1 MAIGDVFVEV
11 SAVGIQGLSGV
22 NTAVNGATGAT
33 GINGA
38 TGPQGASGSTGIN
51 GASGAQGN
59 TGASGVQGSTG
70 TQGASGI
77 QGDTGASGIDG
88 ASGAP
93 ALWNFT
99 GAYGG
104 GNSYAVGDVA
114 TYDGQTWYRINSNGG
129 NTGDTPSEGIFW
141 TLIAAQGATG
151 IQGAS
156 GIEGATGYTGASGAG
171 VAPTVTFTTSSTNQ
185 VVVETIDVSL
195 YRSVKYEMQLTYNT
209 SYQASELRLLIDDPN
224 VFLTEYGVIGDA
236 LGSFASYYS
245 PASNDYS
252 GASINNG
259 GVSVWTGTALRVYTT
274 NNTVQQAL
282 LSAPAGTV
290 ININSGAASA
300 TINTS
305 FIETDAGIYDAVT
318 TTSRSPSLLL
328 SRLQWTGS
336 GNIELRFTPVYSVT
350 ALKYKRTYIEV

>member
-1 MAIGDVFVEV
+1 MAKILSGKVKTIPPTEV
-11 SAVGIQGLSGV
+11 SAGRYEFIQLSETEPNLGV
-22 NTAVNGATGAT
+22 PGTDGYVLSSDTDGNRQWIA
-33 GINGA
+33 
-38 TGPQGASGSTGIN
+38 PGS
-51 GASGAQGN
+51 A
-59 TGASGVQGSTG
+59 
-70 TQGASGI
+70 
-77 QGDTGASGIDG
+77 
-88 ASGAP
+88 
-93 ALWNFT
+93 F
-99 GAYGG
+99 
-104 GNSYAVGDVA
+104 
-114 TYDGQTWYRINSNGG
+114 
-129 NTGDTPSEGIFW
+129 
-141 TLIAAQGATG
+141 
-151 IQGAS
+151 
-156 GIEGATGYTGASGAG
+156 
-171 VAPTVTFTTSSTNQ
+171 PTITFTTSSTNQ
-185 VVVETIDVSL
+185 VVVETIDASL

-259 GVSVWTGTALRVYTT
+259 GVSVWTSTTLRVYTT

-290 ININSGAASA
+290 ISINSGAASA

-305 FIETDAGIYDAVT
+305 FVETDAGIYDAVT

-336 GNIELRFTPVYSVT
+336 GNIELRFTPVYSAT